1 MNKSTT
7 MATGGNGKQ
16 REPAREKQP
25 TPTTPKQKK

>member
-1 MNKSTT
+1 MQKNN

-25 TPTTPKQKK
+25 VPTTPKQKK